1 MFTAV
6 KQLIKSDTKIQWILF
21 GGLFIQLITAFTAIG
36 TSSADQHFQIIEFS
50 LHQLGQPSG
59 ATYVWEI
66 DNFVR
71 PTIQVYLF
79 SGFHLALNY
88 IGIDDPYTQLTILR
102 ILLGVIMFVV
112 FNLLALHYFRNEA
125 KRILI
130 CVLLLMNFSWVLP
143 YTRTLYCSEMV
154 SSLFFFGTLLL
165 YDIKKDR
172 APGFLFLGLIG
183 FLLSLAFYFRFQIG
197 FAMAGFGLW
206 ILFEKKY
213 KHLIPI
219 TLFFAIGVAINVYL
233 DYGFYKEFVFTPY
246 TYFYANIN
254 AGRADSFGT
263 SSFTRYIG
271 FLLLTAPAPL
281 FSIVFFYYSI
291 KTFIKK
297 YRNPIFLS
305 TIIFFVAH
313 CMVGHKEERFIFPI
327 LNVMPLIIGWSI
339 PDLENYYQH
348 CKQWIRKFLKGLLV
362 FTIGLNILLLLVL
375 MMIPYSQT
383 IQFSYLLKNRFK
395 GEPVVLN
402 TLGQSPFGT
411 PSGNPM
417 VFYKNGAKNITLT
430 KIGTIDSVRYI
441 SGNNTYI
448 TATYNDIKENKS
460 LFDSLGYKPVMHSS
474 DFLWGLNEFLQS
486 KKMNTINEI
495 WVLYKKED

>member
-130 CVLLLMNFSWVLP
+130 YVLLLMNFSWVLP

-183 FLLSLAFYFRFQIG
+183 FLLSLAFYF
-197 FAMAGFGLW
+197 
-206 ILFEKKY
+206 
-213 KHLIPI
+213 
-219 TLFFAIGVAINVYL
+219 
-233 DYGFYKEFVFTPY
+233 
-246 TYFYANIN
+246 
-254 AGRADSFGT
+254 
-263 SSFTRYIG
+263 
-271 FLLLTAPAPL
+271 
-281 FSIVFFYYSI
+281 
-291 KTFIKK
+291 
-297 YRNPIFLS
+297 
-305 TIIFFVAH
+305 
-313 CMVGHKEERFIFPI
+313 
-327 LNVMPLIIGWSI
+327 
-339 PDLENYYQH
+339 
-348 CKQWIRKFLKGLLV
+348 
-362 FTIGLNILLLLVL
+362 
-375 MMIPYSQT
+375 
-383 IQFSYLLKNRFK
+383 
-395 GEPVVLN
+395 
-402 TLGQSPFGT
+402 
-411 PSGNPM
+411 
-417 VFYKNGAKNITLT
+417 
-430 KIGTIDSVRYI
+430 
-441 SGNNTYI
+441 
-448 TATYNDIKENKS
+448 
-460 LFDSLGYKPVMHSS
+460 
-474 DFLWGLNEFLQS
+474 
-486 KKMNTINEI
+486 
-495 WVLYKKED
+495 